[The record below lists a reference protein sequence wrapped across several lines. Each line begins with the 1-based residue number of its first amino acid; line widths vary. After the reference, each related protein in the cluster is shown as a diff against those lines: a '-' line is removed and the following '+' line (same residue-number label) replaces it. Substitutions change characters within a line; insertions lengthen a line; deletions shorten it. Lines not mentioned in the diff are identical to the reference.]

1 MNTSFCHLLTSFLL
15 FRITILNTPS
25 GEKKEARRTLPI
37 LVKPS
42 GPLIYFLFWRKG
54 TLSPQI
60 LMEIQ

>member
-1 MNTSFCHLLTSFLL
+1 MNTSLCHLLISFLL
-15 FRITILNTPS
+15 FRVTYLNTPS
-25 GEKKEARRTLPI
+25 GEKKETRRALPI

-60 LMEIQ
+60 LMKIQ

>member
-1 MNTSFCHLLTSFLL
+1 MNASFCHLLIFFLL
-15 FRITILNTPS
+15 FRVTLLNTPS
-25 GEKKEARRTLPI
+25 GEKKRGPEGFTD

>member
-1 MNTSFCHLLTSFLL
+1 MNTSFAICSSPFPL
-15 FRITILNTPS
+15 FRVTVLNTPS

-42 GPLIYFLFWRKG
+42 GPLIYLLFWRKG

>member
-1 MNTSFCHLLTSFLL
+1 MNTSLCHLLISFSVVSC
-15 FRITILNTPS
+15 NTFEYTFW
-25 GEKKEARRTLPI
+25 GKKEARRTLPI

>member
-1 MNTSFCHLLTSFLL
+1 MNTSFCHLLISCLL
-15 FRITILNTPS
+15 FCITRLNTPS
-25 GEKKEARRTLPI
+25 GEKEEARRALPI

>member
-1 MNTSFCHLLTSFLL
+1 MNTSFCHLLISFLL
-15 FRITILNTPS
+15 FRVTILNT
-25 GEKKEARRTLPI
+25 
-37 LVKPS
+37 PS

>member
-1 MNTSFCHLLTSFLL
+1 MNTSFCHLLISFFVVSRNTFEYT
-15 FRITILNTPS
+15 FR
-25 GEKKEARRTLPI
+25 GEKETRKTLPI

-42 GPLIYFLFWRKG
+42 GSLIYFLFWRKG

>member
-1 MNTSFCHLLTSFLL
+1 MNTSFCHLLISLLL
-15 FRITILNTPS
+15 FRVTVSNTPS

-54 TLSPQI
+54 TPSPQI
-60 LMEIQ
+60 LMKIQ

>member
-15 FRITILNTPS
+15 FRVTILNTPS

-42 GPLIYFLFWRKG
+42 EPLIYFLFWCKG

-60 LMEIQ
+60 LMEVQ